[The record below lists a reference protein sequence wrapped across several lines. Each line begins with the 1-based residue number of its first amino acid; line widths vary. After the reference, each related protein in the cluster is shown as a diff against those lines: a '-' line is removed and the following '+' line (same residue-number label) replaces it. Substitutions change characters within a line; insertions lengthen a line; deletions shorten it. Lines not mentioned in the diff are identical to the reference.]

1 MKINLRVTFDDE
13 QDPVAVEASTRDILA
28 WEARFT
34 RNWTTLLDD
43 TTLTDKCFLAWSAL
57 DPGVSFE
64 EWVGGVDFVAIVDAS
79 DPSPLAPT
87 PSTGA

>member
-1 MKINLRVTFDDE
+1 MKINLRVTFDDDRE
-13 QDPVAVEASTRDILA
+13 PVEVAATTRDVLA

-57 DPGVSFE
+57 APESPFD
-64 EWVGGVDFVAIVDAS
+64 EWVGDVDFVSIVDAS
-79 DPSPLAPT
+79 EPSPLDPT

>member
-1 MKINLRVTFDDE
+1 MKINLRVSFDNDSE
-13 QDPVAVEASTRDILA
+13 PVNIEATTRDILA
-28 WEARFT
+28 WESRFT

-57 DPGVSFE
+57 APGVTFE
-64 EWVGGVDFVAIVDAS
+64 EWVGDVDFVAIVDAS